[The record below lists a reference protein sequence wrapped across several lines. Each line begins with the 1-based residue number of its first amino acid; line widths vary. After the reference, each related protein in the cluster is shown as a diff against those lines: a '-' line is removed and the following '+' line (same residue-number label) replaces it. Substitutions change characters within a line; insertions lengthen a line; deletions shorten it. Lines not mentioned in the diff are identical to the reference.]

1 MPVIERHDQANP
13 GEAHPPAFERRHFA
27 QFVGTSLIAST
38 LGSAVGA
45 LGYVAGELSSTGSPA
60 TAAQWFVLP
69 VGVAFVTLVAMTLA
83 VPAGLVL
90 GPLMLGLARDW
101 TARRPLATAIMF
113 GILGLLAGGLIHGVL
128 DNGVR
133 DPDAERWISMLFGAT
148 VGAAHPLLVLYR
160 AKQSVIRTVLVASA
174 ASLVVGAAGRLTLDA
189 VGNADARREYA
200 AGCRSGAS
208 AFALRPDL
216 LRIVVSAS
224 QEDTSAGRA
233 RLSTEQGQWWPFHG
247 NDAVLHRYSA
257 LFIDGVRVLAVNDF
271 ALAPV
276 TLRSRLG
283 FARQVEAH
291 CLPTLNEATAELA
304 RRAALV
310 RSPPRALPP
319 PRWL

>member
-1 MPVIERHDQANP
+1 
-13 GEAHPPAFERRHFA
+13 
-27 QFVGTSLIAST
+27 
-38 LGSAVGA
+38 
-45 LGYVAGELSSTGSPA
+45 
-60 TAAQWFVLP
+60 
-69 VGVAFVTLVAMTLA
+69 
-83 VPAGLVL
+83 
-90 GPLMLGLARDW
+90 
-101 TARRPLATAIMF
+101 MF
-113 GILGLLAGGLIHGVL
+113 H
-128 DNGVR
+128 
-133 DPDAERWISMLFGAT
+133 
-148 VGAAHPLLVLYR
+148 R
-160 AKQSVIRTVLVASA
+160 AKRSAIRTVLFASA
-174 ASLVVGAAGRLTLDA
+174 AGLVVGTAGRLTLDS
-189 VGNADARREYA
+189 VGNPEARREYA

-208 AFALRPDL
+208 VFALRPDL

-224 QEDTSAGRA
+224 QEDASAGRA

-276 TLRSRLG
+276 TPLSRLG